1 MKKLLLILICLFVSF
16 EVKSKEEVLSCI
28 LTKRKILTDTEIK
41 TKKFE
46 ELLSKQYTDVYE
58 DLTLYFDKKNK
69 WLLDRTKENFL
80 DRENEDDFEIIF
92 RETDVQYTFILNYKK
107 DIYENSVYLSRYS
120 GLVEYSFQD
129 GLMKR
134 VFQGKCEKVKK
145 KLF

>member
-1 MKKLLLILICLFVSF
+1 MKKLLLILICMFVSF

-28 LTKRKILTDTEIK
+28 LTKRKILTETEIN
-41 TKKFE
+41 TTSLE
-46 ELLSKQYTDVYE
+46 DRLSKPYTDVYI

-80 DRENEDDFEIIF
+80 ERENEDLFEINF
-92 RETDVQYTFILNYKK
+92 YESDERYWFTLDYKK
-107 DIYENSVYLSRYS
+107 DLYVKSVVLYRYS

-129 GLMKR
+129 GLMKKD
-134 VFQGKCEKVKK
+134 FLGKCERVKK